1 MKTKDNLLQSVY
13 IKAIFPN
20 MIAILGGTIN
30 VFVDG
35 ILIGQK
41 MGDVGITAV
50 NRSLAVYLILCTI
63 GSLFAAGA
71 SAESAHAMGQREVE
85 KAKEYFGIAVETA
98 FAVSL
103 VFCLTGIF
111 MSPVLAGILGSAE
124 TKELIE
130 TYIRITFLGGVF
142 KVMLYIPYYYMRLVG
157 KMKQAAIAMTL
168 MTVINIVLDY
178 VFLFQLDMGI
188 AGAAWASVIATMIVC
203 GMCFY
208 ILCGNGSIFKI
219 HPVKLSIEKLKDI
232 LVSGSPMAANNLFS
246 TVRILALNS
255 IMNLAGGSSMVTV
268 FAITNNLNEFSI
280 CVQNGIPQTGSA
292 LLGVYHGENDNHAL
306 KKLLALQL
314 KSGVVISGIVA
325 GIIIL
330 FSNQVGLIFGS
341 RLDVKM
347 AVICWA
353 VSLLFA
359 TCNNVMN
366 YYYYSIRQATMANL
380 ITVLRVFAVTC
391 TIAWCMKDMGD
402 LIWGFYPLSEIV
414 TFIIWAIYGIWY
426 AKKSEKKNFLFLS
439 QEEGASINLTVNCN
453 PEEICSVSAG
463 VNDFGDEYGLDMQ
476 QTMTLS
482 LAIEELLMIIAEKS
496 LHNEGTMDLRILK
509 TAEGAILRIR
519 SEGEAFNPLVH
530 AEGNLE
536 YMGVGMIM
544 KIASRTEYQST
555 LGLNTLIVEI

>member
-1 MKTKDNLLQSVY
+1 MKQKDNLLQNVY

-41 MGDVGITAV
+41 MGDVGIAAV
-50 NRSLAVYLILCTI
+50 NQSLAVYLILCTI

-71 SAESAHAMGQREVE
+71 SAESAHAMGQRNEE

-98 FAVSL
+98 FVISL
-103 VFCLTGIF
+103 VFCLTGIL
-111 MSPVLAGILGSAE
+111 MSPALAGVLGSKE

-130 TYIRITFLGGVF
+130 TYIRITFIGGVF

-157 KMKQAAIAMTL
+157 KMKQAASAMTA
-168 MTVINIVLDY
+168 MTIINIILDY
-178 VFLFQLDMGI
+178 IFLFVLDMGI

-203 GMCFY
+203 IACFY
-208 ILCGNGSIFKI
+208 MLCGKDSLFKLGI
-219 HPVKLSIEKLKDI
+219 IKIKFERLKDI
-232 LVSGSPMAANNLFS
+232 VVSGSPMAANNLFS

-255 IMNLAGGSSMVTV
+255 IMNLAGGSSLVTI

-292 LLGVYHGENDNHAL
+292 LLGVYHGENDNKAL
-306 KKLLALQL
+306 KKLLVLQL
-314 KSGVVISGIVA
+314 KTGVMISTFVA
-325 GIIIL
+325 GVIVL
-330 FSNQVGLIFGS
+330 FSGKMGLLFGS
-341 RLDVKM
+341 HLDVKT

-366 YYYYSIRQATMANL
+366 YYYYSIRQAAMANL
-380 ITVLRVFAVTC
+380 ITILRVFAVTC
-391 TIAWCMKDMGD
+391 VVAWCLKDMGEA
-402 LIWGFYPLSEIV
+402 IWLFYPMSEIL
-414 TFIIWAIYGIWY
+414 TFVIWVIYGKFY
-426 AKKSEKKNFLFLS
+426 ANQIKKENLLFLDK
-439 QEEGASINLTVNCN
+439 EEASINLTVSCDV
-453 PEEICSVSAG
+453 EEICNVSAG
-463 VNDFGDEYGLDMQ
+463 INEFGEEHGLDMT

-496 LHNEGTMDLRILK
+496 LHGEGTMDLRVLK
-509 TAEGAILRIR
+509 TKEGAILRIR
-519 SEGEAFNPLVH
+519 SEGNAFNPLVH
-530 AEGNLE
+530 AEDNLD

-544 KIASRTEYQST
+544 KMASRTQYQST

>member
-1 MKTKDNLLQSVY
+1 MQNVY

-41 MGDVGITAV
+41 MGDVGIAAV
-50 NRSLAVYLILCTI
+50 NQSLAVYLILCTI

-71 SAESAHAMGQREVE
+71 SAESAHAMGRREE
-85 KAKEYFGIAVETA
+85 QKAKEYFGIAVETA
-98 FAVSL
+98 FVISL
-103 VFCLTGIF
+103 LFCLAGVLI
-111 MSPVLAGILGSAE
+111 SPMLAGVLGSKE

-130 TYIRITFLGGVF
+130 IYIRITFIGGVF

-157 KMKQAAIAMTL
+157 KMKQAASAMTA

-178 VFLFQLDMGI
+178 IFLFVLDMGI
-188 AGAAWASVIATMIVC
+188 AGAAWASMIATMIVC
-203 GMCFY
+203 VVCFY
-208 ILCGNGSIFKI
+208 LLCGKDSLFKLR
-219 HPVKLSIEKLKDI
+219 PVKFRLDRLKDI
-232 LVSGSPMAANNLFS
+232 VVSGSPMASNNLFS
-246 TVRILALNS
+246 TVRILALNF
-255 IMNLAGGSSMVTV
+255 IMNLAGGSSLVTV

-292 LLGVYHGENDNHAL
+292 LLGVYHGENDNKAL
-306 KKLLALQL
+306 KKLLVLQL
-314 KSGVVISGIVA
+314 KTGVMISALVA
-325 GIIIL
+325 GVIAL
-330 FSNQVGLIFGS
+330 FSGKVGLLFGS
-341 RLDVKM
+341 HLDVKT

-366 YYYYSIRQATMANL
+366 YYYYSIRQASMANL
-380 ITVLRVFAVTC
+380 ITILRVFAVTC
-391 TIAWCMKDMGD
+391 VVAWCLKDMGD
-402 LIWGFYPLSEIV
+402 AIWMFYPLSEIL
-414 TFIIWAIYGIWY
+414 TFVIWALYGSWY
-426 AKKSEKKNFLFLS
+426 AKRLKKENLLFLNK
-439 QEEGASINLTVNCN
+439 EEGTSIHHTVSCDV
-453 PEEICSVSAG
+453 EEICSISAG
-463 VNDFGDEYGLDMQ
+463 INEFGEEQGLDMA

-496 LHNEGTMDLRILK
+496 LHGEGTMDLRVLK
-509 TAEGAILRIR
+509 TKEGAILRIR
-519 SEGEAFNPLVH
+519 SEGKAFNPLVH
-530 AEGNLE
+530 AEDNMD

-544 KIASRTEYQST
+544 KMASRTQYQST